1 MEESNINL
9 DKISKK
15 YKIEKKNVKFRM
27 LIMKKAKTPFAQ
39 KGLWQMV
46 ELIHL
51 NTMVTTY
58 NHHFIVYSQGKK

>member
-9 DKISKK
+9 DKISTK
-15 YKIEKKNVKFRM
+15 YKIEKKNVKFKM
-27 LIMKKAKTPFAQ
+27 LINKKAKTPFAQ

-46 ELIHL
+46 ESVHL

-58 NHHFIVYSQGKK
+58 NHHFIVYSQGNK